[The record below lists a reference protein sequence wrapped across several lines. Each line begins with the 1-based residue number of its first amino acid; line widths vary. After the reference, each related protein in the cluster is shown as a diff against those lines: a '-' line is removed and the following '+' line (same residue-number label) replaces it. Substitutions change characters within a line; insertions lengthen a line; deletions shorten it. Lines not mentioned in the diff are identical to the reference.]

1 MKIEI
6 TFPQFSKWR
15 TKRKNNRKIVL
26 TREQSYEMTVLLEKL
41 RWETDLRWT
50 HQIEAMEAILDAQI
64 WGKVKVNGEWVKA

>member
-1 MKIEI
+1 MKITI
-6 TFPQFSKWR
+6 TFPQFTKWQ

-26 TREQSYEMTVLLEKL
+26 TRGQAADLTILLEKL

-50 HQIEAMEAILDAQI
+50 HQIEAMEAVLDSQI